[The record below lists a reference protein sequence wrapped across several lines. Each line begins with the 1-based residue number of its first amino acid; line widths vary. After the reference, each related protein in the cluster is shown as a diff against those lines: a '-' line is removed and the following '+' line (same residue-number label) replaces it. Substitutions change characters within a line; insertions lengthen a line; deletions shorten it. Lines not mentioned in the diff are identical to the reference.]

1 MDTNKIYNMDCVAGM
16 KKLPND
22 SIDLTV
28 TSPPYDNL
36 RKYKGFSWDFEA
48 VAEELYR
55 ITKSG
60 GVVVWIVSD
69 ATIDGSETGTSF
81 KQALYFKK
89 IGFNIYDTMI
99 WLKPSPAV
107 PTESRYY
114 DVFEYM
120 FILSKGRPKTLN
132 LLCDRKNKSVGSIS
146 NCETRS
152 SREQRRYL
160 PKKRVIKEY
169 SRRFNVWEVARGVN
183 KTKHPAVFP
192 EKLAQD
198 HIYSWSNAGDIVL
211 DPFCGSGTTAKM
223 AILSGRNFIGFEIS
237 AEYCEIANKRIASI
251 GKDIPLFE
259 QDLNV

>member
-69 ATIDGSETGTSF
+69 VTIDGSETGTSF

-89 IGFNIYDTMI
+89 
-99 WLKPSPAV
+99 
-107 PTESRYY
+107 
-114 DVFEYM
+114 
-120 FILSKGRPKTLN
+120 
-132 LLCDRKNKSVGSIS
+132 
-146 NCETRS
+146 
-152 SREQRRYL
+152 
-160 PKKRVIKEY
+160 
-169 SRRFNVWEVARGVN
+169 
-183 KTKHPAVFP
+183 
-192 EKLAQD
+192 
-198 HIYSWSNAGDIVL
+198 
-211 DPFCGSGTTAKM
+211 
-223 AILSGRNFIGFEIS
+223 
-237 AEYCEIANKRIASI
+237 
-251 GKDIPLFE
+251 
-259 QDLNV
+259 

>member
-1 MDTNKIYNMDCVAGM
+1 MDMNKIYNMDCLEGM

-28 TSPPYDNL
+28 TSPPYDKL
-36 RKYKGFSWDFEA
+36 RKYKGFSWDFKS
-48 VAEELYR
+48 VAKELYR
-55 ITKSG
+55 ITKPG

-69 ATIDGSETGTSF
+69 STINGSETGTSF
-81 KQALYFKK
+81 KQALFFKE

-99 WLKPSPAV
+99 WLKPSPAA

-132 LLCDRKNKSVGSIS
+132 LLCDRKNK
-146 NCETRS
+146 
-152 SREQRRYL
+152 
-160 PKKRVIKEY
+160 
-169 SRRFNVWEVARGVN
+169 WEVARGLN

-192 EKLAQD
+192 ERLAND
-198 HIYSWSNAGDIVL
+198 HILSWSNKGDVVL

-223 AILSGRNFIGFEIS
+223 AMLTGRKFIGFEIS
-237 AEYCEIANKRIASI
+237 AEYCDIAEKRIASV

-259 QDLNV
+259 AD

>member
-1 MDTNKIYNMDCVAGM
+1 MDMNKIYNMDCLEGM

-28 TSPPYDNL
+28 TSPPYDKL
-36 RKYKGFSWDFEA
+36 RKYKGFSWDFKS
-48 VAEELYR
+48 VAKELYR
-55 ITKSG
+55 ITKPG

-69 ATIDGSETGTSF
+69 STINGSETGTSF
-81 KQALYFKK
+81 KQALFFKE

-99 WLKPSPAV
+99 WLKPSPAA

-132 LLCDRKNKSVGSIS
+132 LLCDRKNKSAGNVS

-152 SREQRRYL
+152 GREQRRTL
-160 PKKRVIKEY
+160 SKKRVVKEY
-169 SRRFNVWEVARGVN
+169 SRR
-183 KTKHPAVFP
+183 
-192 EKLAQD
+192 LAND
-198 HIYSWSNAGDIVL
+198 HILSWSNKGDVVL

-223 AILSGRNFIGFEIS
+223 AMLTGRKFIGFEIS
-237 AEYCEIANKRIASI
+237 AEYCDIAEKRIASV

-259 QDLNV
+259 AD